1 MEKAVE
7 KVTYE
12 IYIKS
17 FYDSNDDGIGDLVG
31 IMTKLNYLARLGVD
45 AIMIDGLL
53 VDPDQALNASSH
65 FSHINPVYGTL
76 AEFDELVAR
85 AHQLNIEVGLKFSI
99 NHTAL
104 DHLWFQ
110 AAVTG
115 DAKYQNYYLVS
126 PQVQIGENPNQHWLP
141 LGATDNDYLHIGNA
155 GEADL
160 NWRNPDVIN
169 EFKQI
174 FEFWIEHQVS
184 IFQLQDVELI
194 GKDLQL
200 NTPAALADLATLRQ
214 QLVVEYL
221 DLLDNEVFQRFPQVL
236 IIIEQLTHASARTSF
251 KKIWAKPN
259 FVTYSDT
266 HLLVDYQKDDR
277 WTLVPYD
284 FEDLR
289 HVIHS
294 GGVAHQTVLR
304 QSVLFWDNS
313 EQSRA
318 LNRFILQPEY
328 YKDGAKLLGMILLAG
343 QGVPMLYMGE
353 EIGMEDPA
361 YTHIG
366 QYHDVETQAAYA
378 KLLAKG
384 YTEERAFAVVRNRSS
399 DNTRIPM
406 QWDASEFGGFSN
418 VEPWL
423 TPGEYAQT
431 NVSYEIEKD
440 DSVFTF
446 YRNMIALRK
455 RSLSLKYGEYQP
467 AYEQTPELF
476 AFIRHYGNENLL
488 ILAHFGSDDATIELP
503 ADKDDCE
510 VLLSNYFTT
519 ELKQKYRLRPYE
531 ALIIKY

>member
-12 IYIKS
+12 IYLKS
-17 FYDSNDDGIGDLVG
+17 FYDSNNDGIGDLVG
-31 IMTKLNYLARLGVD
+31 ITTKLNYLARLGVD

-53 VDPDQALNASSH
+53 VDPQQDVNASSS
-65 FSHINPVYGTL
+65 FYEINPVYGTL
-76 AEFDELVAR
+76 ADFDQLVTR
-85 AHQLNIEVGLKFSI
+85 AHQLDIEVGIKFSI

-104 DHLWFQ
+104 THPWFQ
-110 AAVTG
+110 RAQAG
-115 DAKYQNYYLVS
+115 DIKYQNYYLIC
-126 PQVQIGENPNQHWLP
+126 PQNQVTGAHHHWLP
-141 LGATDNDYLHIGNA
+141 LGTTQQAYLHVGNV

-160 NWRNPDVIN
+160 NWRNPDVIT

-194 GKDLQL
+194 GKDMQL
-200 NTPAALADLATLRQ
+200 NSPTRIADLSTLRQ

-236 IIIEQLTHASARTSF
+236 VIIEQLTHASARTSF

-294 GGVAHQTVLR
+294 GGVAHQAVLR
-304 QSVLFWDNS
+304 QSVLFWDNP

-343 QGVPMLYMGE
+343 QGVPMIYMGE
-353 EIGMEDPA
+353 EIGMEDPS

-366 QYHDVETQAAYA
+366 QYRDLETQEAYA
-378 KLLAKG
+378 NLLVKG
-384 YTEERAFAVVRNRSS
+384 YTAERAFAVVHNRSS

-406 QWDASEFGGFSN
+406 QWEASEFGGFSN

-423 TPGEYAQT
+423 TPGEYEQT

-455 RSLSLKYGEYQP
+455 QSRSLQYGEYQP

-488 ILAHFGSDDATIELP
+488 ILAHFGSEDATIELP
-503 ADKDDCE
+503 ADTDDCE

-519 ELKQKYRLRPYE
+519 ELTQKYRLRPYE